1 MGIHHTVEDKYCYS
15 KIAGTMLETFPEIQ
29 ERYTKEIHWISETF
43 KGNDTGGQSL
53 YFDRCFCDFLGR
65 LLTAEKPDNGQLE
78 RVFDF
83 LEDMASSDDVN
94 VRDLLQ
100 ITVLEYLR
108 SWDILQRISEGLM
121 LPETKKIFH
130 KVKQYLGEPPQG
142 EIPYFAPLESEV
154 KNEA

>member
-1 MGIHHTVEDKYCYS
+1 MYSYFGIVNDLLKE
-15 KIAGTMLETFPEIQ
+15 FPEISKN
-29 ERYTKEIHWISETF
+29 YAKEIAWIKDTF
-43 KGNDTGGQSL
+43 KGQETGGQTI